1 MAPPP
6 PTTARCQGR
15 FFQLGL
21 ALFSVAV
28 LGTAGCVSPP
38 SAREVLDVG
47 YRSPEQCWQSFQ
59 TAVRADEPGLEY
71 RCLSQRLIA
80 ERGLSQLVWR
90 EARAELYAPLG
101 TRFAIAKARPLG
113 PASVQGDR
121 AEMVVEAL
129 GRRVR
134 LRFLREDFRSLWE
147 GDQLVLDENASL
159 AGSSGVQTAADGQRW
174 FYAQIPLPGNSEPGR
189 ISEMH
194 LGREWKLDGISESEE
209 F

>member
-1 MAPPP
+1 MAW
-6 PTTARCQGR
+6 
-15 FFQLGL
+15 
-21 ALFSVAV
+21 

-38 SAREVLDVG
+38 SVRDVLDVG
-47 YRSPEQCWQSFQ
+47 FRSPEQCWQSFQ
-59 TAVRADEPGLEY
+59 TAVRADEPALEY

-101 TRFAIAKARPLG
+101 TRWAIAQARPLG

-121 AEMVVEAL
+121 ATLVVEAL
-129 GRRVR
+129 GRKVR
-134 LRFLREDFRSLWE
+134 LCFLREDFRSLLAGE
-147 GDQLVLDENASL
+147 QLLLDENADFAS
-159 AGSSGVQTAADGQRW
+159 SSGVQTAADGQRW
-174 FYAQIPLPGNSEPGR
+174 FYAQIPLPLDGEPDR

-194 LGREWKLDGISESEE
+194 LGREWKLDGISESGE

>member
-6 PTTARCQGR
+6 PTTARCHGR
-15 FFQLGL
+15 FFRLGL
-21 ALFSVAV
+21 ALCCMAV
-28 LGTAGCVSPP
+28 LGTVGCVSPP
-38 SAREVLDVG
+38 SIREVLDVG
-47 YRSPEQCWQSFQ
+47 YRSPEQCWHSFQ
-59 TAVRADEPGLEY
+59 TAVRADEPALEY
-71 RCLSQRLIA
+71 RSLSQRLIA

-113 PASVQGDR
+113 PATVQGDR
-121 AEMVVEAL
+121 AELVVEAL

-134 LRFLREDFRSLWE
+134 LRFLREDFRSLWAGE
-147 GDQLVLDENASL
+147 QLLVDENASL
-159 AGSSGVQTAADGQRW
+159 EGSSGVQTAADGQRW
-174 FYAQIPLPGNSEPGR
+174 FYAQIPLPADSEPSR
-189 ISEMH
+189 VSEMH